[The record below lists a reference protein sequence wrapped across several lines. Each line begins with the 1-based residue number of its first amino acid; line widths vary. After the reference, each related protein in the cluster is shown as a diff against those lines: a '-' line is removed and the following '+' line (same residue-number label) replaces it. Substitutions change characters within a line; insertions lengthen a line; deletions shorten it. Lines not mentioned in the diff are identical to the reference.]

1 MKPKKKVAKKIPA
14 WKKKHWNVCSRKKTS
29 REVMNIKESKWL
41 KYKPP
46 SNGTQRLFFSAPAR
60 PYETS
65 ESEYERVSFPAPPG
79 PYDTSESESEGD

>member
-1 MKPKKKVAKKIPA
+1 MLATNFRVYNSMFPFCRTMKPKKKVAKKIPY
-14 WKKKHWNVCSRKKTS
+14 WKNKRWTVCSSKKTS
-29 REVMNIKESKWL
+29 REFMNMKESKWS

-65 ESEYERVSFPAPPG
+65 ESEP
-79 PYDTSESESEGD
+79 ESE

>member
-41 KYKPP
+41 KYKH
-46 SNGTQRLFFSAPAR
+46 Q
-60 PYETS
+60 
-65 ESEYERVSFPAPPG
+65 RVSFPAPPG